1 VKTLIGIFVN
11 NILPVFL
18 VVGTGALL
26 GVTIRPDVKAIS
38 RTVFYVLTPCVIFSG
53 LIRSRLTG
61 AETQQVALFAA
72 LATLLTAG
80 LAWLVAT
87 LFGWRGT
94 RRRALTLP
102 VLSVNAGNFG
112 LSVVLFA
119 YGQEAQARAMVYF
132 AASAVIANSLG
143 VALAAGGGSW
153 RQMLLNVARVPMIY
167 ATIVALVLNAIGTI
181 EIPAVL
187 MKPIELLGGA
197 AVPMLLLVLG
207 LQLVKSAEKLR
218 LHVSTITV
226 ATVLRLLVAPLIAI
240 GVAWL
245 TGVQGITRRA
255 CMLEASMPAGVTST
269 ILALE
274 YDLEPEVVTGTV
286 FVSTLC
292 SALTLSIVIWAMP

>member
-1 VKTLIGIFVN
+1 
-11 NILPVFL
+11 
-18 VVGTGALL
+18 
-26 GVTIRPDVKAIS
+26 
-38 RTVFYVLTPCVIFSG
+38 
-53 LIRSRLTG
+53 
-61 AETQQVALFAA
+61 
-72 LATLLTAG
+72 
-80 LAWLVAT
+80 
-87 LFGWRGT
+87 
-94 RRRALTLP
+94 
-102 VLSVNAGNFG
+102 
-112 LSVVLFA
+112 
-119 YGQEAQARAMVYF
+119 
-132 AASAVIANSLG
+132 
-143 VALAAGGGSW
+143 
-153 RQMLLNVARVPMIY
+153 MLLNVARVPIIY

-240 GVAWL
+240 GVVWL

>member
-80 LAWLVAT
+80 LAWLMAT

-167 ATIVALVLNAIGTI
+167 ATIAALVLNTIGTV

-207 LQLVKSAEKLR
+207 LQLVNSYERLR
-218 LHVSTITV
+218 LHASTITV

-245 TGVQGITRRA
+245 TGVQGLTRRA

-286 FVSTLC
+286 FVSTLF

>member
-1 VKTLIGIFVN
+1 VNTLIAIFVN

-26 GVTIRPDVKAIS
+26 GVTIRPDVKALS

-53 LIRSRLTG
+53 LIRSQLTG

-167 ATIVALVLNAIGTI
+167 ATIAALVLNAIGTI

-207 LQLVKSAEKLR
+207 LQLVNSYERLR
-218 LHVSTITV
+218 LHLSTITV
-226 ATVLRLLVAPLIAI
+226 ATVLRLLVAPVIAI

-286 FVSTLC
+286 FVSTLF

>member
-1 VKTLIGIFVN
+1 VNTLIGIFVN

-38 RTVFYVLTPCVIFSG
+38 RTTFYILTPCVIFSG
-53 LIRSRLTG
+53 LIRSPLTG

-72 LATLLTAG
+72 LATLLTAA

-87 LFGWRGT
+87 LFGWTGT

-112 LSVVLFA
+112 LSVVLLAF
-119 YGQEAQARAMVYF
+119 GQEAQARAMIYF
-132 AASAVIANSLG
+132 AASAVIGNSLG

-167 ATIVALVLNAIGTI
+167 ATIAALALNAIGNVQ
-181 EIPAVL
+181 IPAVL

-197 AVPMLLLVLG
+197 AVPMMLLVLG
-207 LQLVKSAEKLR
+207 LQLVKSAARLR
-218 LHVSTITV
+218 MHVGTIAV

-240 GVAWL
+240 GVTWL

-286 FVSTLC
+286 FVSTLF
-292 SALTLSIVIWAMP
+292 SALTLSILIWAMP